1 MGMMSRLFGAAEIES
16 NAKLSAAAVEYVGIA
31 SPWAEDDS
39 LATLTL
45 NDIFSIDANA
55 IVINRKTAMS
65 IPAIAKARNIIA
77 TGIGRMPL
85 VAEKANRPLTTQPA
99 CLVQMQ
105 ANVTNFNTIVWIVDA
120 MIFYGRAFLLITE
133 RLANGQPKTFR
144 FVPEWKAE
152 TQDGLLVRAFD
163 KPVKADEYVRIDA
176 HHEGLLTYAAE
187 VIRDIK
193 ELERTAAEVGANPT
207 PSVILKQVPGST
219 PLSKDEKT
227 ALLAA
232 WSTNRRKRFGSTAY
246 LNAAVEAQV
255 VGQAAEN
262 LLIEGRNFAVL
273 QAARS
278 VGVPAYFLDGSVAGS
293 SLTYGNVTAKNRQ
306 LVDEALSPYMV
317 AIEQTLSMYLPAG
330 TTVEFDTSVLLRG
343 DIKER
348 MDMYKVAIDAGIY
361 TKDEVRAME
370 NLDPLSNEEGAV

>member
-1 MGMMSRLFGAAEIES
+1 MGMLSRLFGAADIEG
-16 NAKLSAAAVEYVGIA
+16 NAKLSAASIEYVGVQ

-39 LATLTL
+39 LAQITLA
-45 NDIFSIDANA
+45 DIFSLDATA
-55 IVINRKTAMS
+55 ILINRKTAMS
-65 IPAIAKARNIIA
+65 IPAFAKARNLIA

-85 VAEKANRPLTTQPA
+85 VAEKNNRPLATQPA

-105 ANVTNFNTIVWIVDA
+105 ANVTNFNTIVWVVDA

-152 TQDGLLVRAFD
+152 TQDGLLVKAFD
-163 KPVKADEYVRIDA
+163 KAVKPNEYVRIDA

-187 VIRDIK
+187 IIRDIK

-207 PSVILKQVPGST
+207 PSVILKQKQGSA

-227 ALLAA
+227 ALLAT
-232 WSTNRRKRFGSTAY
+232 WSTNRRKRFGSTAF
-246 LNAAVEAQV
+246 LNASIDAEV

-278 VGVPAYFLDGSVAGS
+278 IGVPAYFLDGSVSGS

-306 LVDEALSPYMV
+306 LVDEALAPYMI

-348 MDMYKVAIDAGIY
+348 MDMYKVAIDAGVY
-361 TKDEVRAME
+361 TKEEVRAME
-370 NLDPLSNEEGAV
+370 NLDPIATEEGAV